1 MRTRPAAALVL
12 AATLLAAGCSSAEPA
27 PAPTATV
34 TQTAPPAGEEPEPTA
49 AGELPQACREALD
62 LASGVISVS
71 NTLIQQFARAVN
83 GDQEAIAALSDPA
96 ASQATAQ
103 QLSNDQAAYTE
114 AAAACTGEAPPAG

>member
-12 AATLLAAGCSSAEPA
+12 AAVLLAGCSSTE
-27 PAPTATV
+27 PAPTATETV
-34 TQTAPPAGEEPEPTA
+34 TETAPPSGGQPEPTA
-49 AGELPQACREALD
+49 GGELPQACRDALD

-71 NTLIQQFARAVN
+71 NGLIQQFARAVN

-114 AAAACTGEAPPAG
+114 AAAACVGEEPPAG